1 MNEWSEGYNADISYT
16 YGYFPEFNP
25 LRAQWLLLNAGI
37 APPAWPAT
45 GGAACELGFG
55 QGVSVAVHAAGSNVQ
70 WWGTDFMPEQAAYAM
85 DMVRASGTE
94 AHLYDQAFS
103 EFCKRDDL
111 PQFDSIGMHGI
122 WSWVSEENRN
132 TIVDFLRRKL
142 KPGGVLYVSYNT
154 QPGWSSGMP
163 LRHLLTSH
171 AAAMGT
177 QGQGVIAR
185 IDEAVKFANRLMDV
199 NPGYLRANPAVRDR
213 LERLAT
219 LDKTYLAHEYFNR
232 EWEPMHFAQMV
243 ERLAPA
249 KLSYACSALMLD
261 NIDGLNLPAEQLK
274 FVNDIPRGTFRETV
288 RDFCVNQQFR
298 RDYWIKGARQL
309 NPIEQ
314 HEAILAQ
321 RVVMVV
327 PAAAISLKVNGASGE
342 ISLRPDIY
350 KPLVALLADHVPRTV
365 EEVLAGVSGGPVGF
379 AAVREAIT
387 VMIGMGVVQLCQSDA
402 AASSAKP
409 RTDRLNAFLCDQART
424 GGISYLAS
432 PLVGGHAVNRRQQLF
447 MLARNSGLR
456 TPGEWAQYA
465 WSQLSQMGQRLTK
478 HGVTLMSAQENLTEL
493 ELQAQDFMSAR
504 LPILKALKIA

>member
-1 MNEWSEGYNADISYT
+1 MNEWSEGYNADIGYT

-25 LRAQWLLLNAGI
+25 LRAQWTLLNAGLV
-37 APPAWPAT
+37 PPDLPAS

-55 QGVSVAVHAAGSNVQ
+55 QGVSVAIHAAGSSVQ
-70 WWGTDFMPEQAAYAM
+70 WWGTDFMPAQAAYAT
-85 DMVRASGTE
+85 DMVRASGTD
-94 AHLYDQAFS
+94 ARLYDQAFS

-111 PQFDSIGMHGI
+111 PQFDIIGMHGI
-122 WSWVSEENRN
+122 WSWVSEDNRN

-177 QGQGVIAR
+177 EGQGVLER
-185 IDEAVKFANRLMDV
+185 IDEAVKFANKLMEV

-213 LERLAT
+213 LDRLKT

-261 NIDGLNLPAEQLK
+261 NLDGLNLPAEQLK
-274 FVNDIPRGTFRETV
+274 FVNDIPPGHFRETV

-298 RDYWIKGARQL
+298 RDYWVKGARRTSPL
-309 NPIEQ
+309 EQ
-314 HEAILAQ
+314 QEAILAQ
-321 RVVMVV
+321 RVVLVV
-327 PAAAISLKVNGASGE
+327 PAAAVSLKVNGASGE
-342 ISLRPDIY
+342 VALRTDIY
-350 KPLVALLADHVPRTV
+350 APLVQLLADHVPRTI
-365 EEVLAGVSGGPVGF
+365 EQVLAGLAGGSMGL
-379 AAVREAIT
+379 AAIREAIT
-387 VMIGMGVVQLCQSDA
+387 VMIGMGVIQLCQSDA

-432 PLVGGHAVNRRQQLF
+432 PLTGGHAVNRRQQLF

-456 TPGEWAQYA
+456 TPKEWAQYA

-478 HGVTLMSAQENLTEL
+478 NGVTLMSAQENLVEL
-493 ELQAQDFMSAR
+493 ELQAQDFMAQR
-504 LPILKALKIA
+504 LPILKSLMMD